1 MNNLQWVTIIFFYRC
16 LNKACII
23 RNPETVSNPDASV
36 LDPWNQC
43 TVGQVESLKSL
54 LRVLPMWSTGIFMVA
69 SQATFSTVQAN
80 TMDRRLFGTFKMPA
94 GSFNLV
100 IVITVSII
108 IPTYD
113 RVMVPLLA
121 KYMSMPRGFSCRS
134 RIGIGLLFVCAS
146 KATSAVVETMRRN
159 AAIEE
164 GFEDQPDSV
173 IHMSV
178 LWLVPEFVFLG
189 IAEGFN
195 PVGQVEFFYTYIPK
209 SMSSFAMALFTLQLA
224 AVDIFGNLLVSIV
237 DKVTS
242 VGGNES
248 WLSTNINKGHLNYYY
263 ALLTCLGILNYLYF
277 LAICWAYG
285 PAPQQKLEPSAG
297 KEEEKF
303 DYTELPTS

>member
-1 MNNLQWVTIIFFYRC
+1 
-16 LNKACII
+16 
-23 RNPETVSNPDASV
+23 
-36 LDPWNQC
+36 
-43 TVGQVESLKSL
+43 
-54 LRVLPMWSTGIFMVA
+54 MVA
-69 SQATFSTVQAN
+69 TQTTFSTVQAN
-80 TMDRRLFGTFKMPA
+80 TMDRTLFGTFKMPA

-100 IVITVSII
+100 MVITVSII

-121 KYMSMPRGFSCRS
+121 KYTGMPRGFTCRS
-134 RIGIGLLFVCAS
+134 RIGIGLLFICAS
-146 KATSAVVETMRRN
+146 KATSALVETMRRN

-164 GFEDQPDSV
+164 GFEEQPNAV

-178 LWLVPEFVFLG
+178 LWLVPEFVLLG
-189 IAEGFN
+189 FAEGFN
-195 PVGQVEFFYTYIPK
+195 PVGQIEFFYTYIPK
-209 SMSSFAMALFTLQLA
+209 SMSSFAMAIFTLQLA

-263 ALLTCLGILNYLYF
+263 ALLTCLGILNYFYF

-285 PAPQQKLEPSAG
+285 PAQEKKLEASAH
-297 KEEEKF
+297 KEEEQF
-303 DYTELPTS
+303 DYMELPTS